1 MWTSNVLNDSCCY
14 YLKSFIAIL
23 VANTQRPLWQIH
35 LAVRTKDGWESKKYF
50 VTSDWTWIGFPSLS
64 PPTYL
69 PTYLPRKC
77 GKTYSK
83 RLTKI
88 QSYEACL
95 KVLKNMKIP
104 TTRHKQH
111 WKTIDPWCVYFEAAN
126 THIILVSLSST
137 RSYLS
142 KIIELVLNLKVPKGV
157 HLLQI

>member
-23 VANTQRPLWQIH
+23 VAHTQRPLWQIH

-50 VTSDWTWIGFPSLS
+50 VTSDWTWIGFPSVS

-69 PTYLPRKC
+69 LGSVERPIQ
-77 GKTYSK
+77 K

-88 QSYEACL
+88 QSYEACS

-104 TTRHKQH
+104 TRHKH